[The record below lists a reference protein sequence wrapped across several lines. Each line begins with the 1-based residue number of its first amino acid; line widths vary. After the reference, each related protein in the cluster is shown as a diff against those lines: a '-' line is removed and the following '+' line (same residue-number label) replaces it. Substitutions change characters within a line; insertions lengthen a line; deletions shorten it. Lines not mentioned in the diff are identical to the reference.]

1 MIRRAAAKTGW
12 LAEHSHGSLVM
23 RPSCFVAMLT
33 ILLHSSMAR
42 VAGADDG
49 RWYANRES
57 IDLRLE
63 GPFPDLFAK
72 ARRNPEYEI
81 RATLSYVE
89 PGSTRRT
96 QLPGVLVST
105 RGHTSRRSTECVFPK
120 LKLRFTSRLPEASM
134 FAGIRTLKLGTHCAD
149 LPGEQLTPKFG
160 RLGNQKAPL
169 REAMVYALLDAVNVP
184 TLRTRPARIAY
195 IFTDAAGHRRASLVR
210 NALLLEDD
218 DDAKKRLGATTQL
231 KDDRFD
237 TARSTF
243 HEADS
248 ARLAFGQAMVGNFD
262 WCLRFYTGDHYRCDD
277 LHPLWNIL
285 GFARDDGW
293 TLPLPYDFDLSGIVV
308 GQHDWFDKVFS
319 TAFVASRSRVE
330 IEVLAQLQ
338 RTRSLF
344 GRDRLDRTRAEF
356 LAHRDAAYRVIAE
369 IGADA
374 GGQALA
380 TAHLDAF
387 FSIIGSDQ
395 QFYRPVVVGENVMAF
410 LDSAG
415 TEAPCGDRSIIPVG
429 TPVSAPTA
437 TEGDFVQV
445 RLLDALWHWLP
456 PRSCDRVHAEPIWV
470 SQSAIDVA
478 FPR

>member
-1 MIRRAAAKTGW
+1 MAVW
-12 LAEHSHGSLVM
+12 
-23 RPSCFVAMLT
+23 AMLRSGVVAVF
-33 ILLHSSMAR
+33 IFLLQGSIAR
-42 VAGADDG
+42 VTAADDS
-49 RWYANRES
+49 RWYSNHQI

-63 GPFPDLFAK
+63 GPFPGLFAR
-72 ARRNPEYEI
+72 ARRDPDYEI
-81 RATLSYVE
+81 TATLSYLE
-89 PGSTRRT
+89 PGSRRRT
-96 QLPGVLVST
+96 RLSGVLVST
-105 RGHTSRRSTECVFPK
+105 RGHTSRQSNECVFPK
-120 LKLRFTSRLPEASM
+120 LKLRFDSALPESSM

-149 LPGEQLTPKFG
+149 LPGQQLTPRFG

-169 REAMVYALLDAVNVP
+169 REAMVYALLDAVEVP
-184 TLRTRPARIAY
+184 TLRSRPARVAY
-195 IFTDAAGHRRASLVR
+195 IFTDGTGHRRASLVR
-210 NALLLEDD
+210 NALLIEDD
-218 DDAKKRLGATTQL
+218 DDAKQRLGATIQL
-231 KDDRFD
+231 RDDRFD

-243 HEADS
+243 QEADS

-262 WCLRFYTGDHYRCDD
+262 WCLRFYPGDRYRCDD

-293 TLPLPYDFDLSGIVV
+293 TLPLAYDFDLSGIVV
-308 GQHDWFDKVFS
+308 GQHDWFEKMFS
-319 TAFVASRSRVE
+319 TSFVASRSRVE

-344 GRDRLDRTRAEF
+344 GRERLDQTREEF
-356 LAHRDAAYRVIAE
+356 LRHRDAAYRVIRE

-387 FSIIGSDQ
+387 FAIIGSDQ
-395 QFYRPVVVGENVMAF
+395 QFYRPVVVGKNVTAF

-415 TEAPCGDRSIIPVG
+415 TQPACGDRSMIPVG

-437 TEGDFVQV
+437 RRGDFVQV
-445 RLLDALWHWLP
+445 RLLDALWQWLP
-456 PRSCDRVHAEPIWV
+456 PRACDPIHAEPIWV
-470 SQSAIDVA
+470 AESAIDTD